1 MLSTGYHA
9 TYANPGPYYLQTTL
23 YGQAFLNTRSR
34 DKLLCFQVSKA
45 DQPRLPPKPGKRP
58 LERGCKADVILNIT
72 AE

>member
-1 MLSTGYHA
+1 MLSTGCHA

-45 DQPRLPPKPGKRP
+45 D
-58 LERGCKADVILNIT
+58 VILNIT
-72 AE
+72 AKERKMSPNTKW